1 MLFLYVSIKM
11 FLKEDCDK
19 EQLNLKVIPLFCTV
33 RHLLHIYKI
42 ATSKIVV
49 IFYQSPK
56 KS

>member
-1 MLFLYVSIKM
+1 M

-49 IFYQSPK
+49 IFYLPK

>member
-1 MLFLYVSIKM
+1 M

-33 RHLLHIYKI
+33 RHPLRIKI

-56 KS
+56 KVPKAPFVIQLS